1 MLLRQRVFTSFGCC
15 SKENLGI
22 RRLSFRLIELIGAA
36 KMKTLRYS
44 SGYYDSLYDDSARSA
59 RRVVP
64 LLVKMFSPRTVIDVG
79 CGSGT
84 WARSFKHAGCQVTGV
99 DGEHVKRE
107 RLLITEQEFRRHDLN
122 RPFKSDQRFDLA
134 VSLEVA
140 EHLPAERAGTFVED
154 LCRLSS
160 IVVFS
165 AAIPGQGGTHHINEQ
180 WPSYWVEHFRKNNFV
195 ASDCIRPQIWDDQ
208 EVVWWYRQN
217 MFVFIE
223 EDQRAAYAA
232 LIDSFRGSFPK
243 DIVHPQAYVTATVPN
258 EMSPRMLKEVV
269 RALPHFPGKILRH
282 LRKHPIPRDAK
293 QS

>member
-22 RRLSFRLIELIGAA
+22 RRLSFRLIGLIGAA

-140 EHLPAERAGTFVED
+140 EHLPAERAGLLSKTCAGSARSSFSPPPFPDKAELTTSTSSGLPTGSSISGKTTSWPAIVSD
-154 LCRLSS
+154 RKSGKIRRSSGGIGKTCLSS
-160 IVVFS
+160 S
-165 AAIPGQGGTHHINEQ
+165 KRTSG
-180 WPSYWVEHFRKNNFV
+180 R
-195 ASDCIRPQIWDDQ
+195 
-208 EVVWWYRQN
+208 
-217 MFVFIE
+217 
-223 EDQRAAYAA
+223 
-232 LIDSFRGSFPK
+232 
-243 DIVHPQAYVTATVPN
+243 
-258 EMSPRMLKEVV
+258 RM
-269 RALPHFPGKILRH
+269 RH
-282 LRKHPIPRDAK
+282 
-293 QS
+293 